1 MRMKEMFVWRVTVH
15 DGGTW
20 WVVAPDERIA
30 REVLLEW
37 EVDPAARM
45 QFHRLGP
52 NDVLT
57 VGAPVQVPRGAVVR
71 ETLTAT
77 ARVREWLRVY
87 RMPSVLTYAGVKE
100 ALQ

>member
-15 DGGTW
+15 GGGTW
-20 WVVAPDERIA
+20 WVVAPDERVA

-45 QFHRLGP
+45 QFRRLEP
-52 NDVLT
+52 RDVLT

-71 ETLTAT
+71 ATTAT
-77 ARVREWLRVY
+77 AHVREWLRVY